1 MMVSRTNSLIA
12 AVVLA
17 VLIGYAFAA
26 AQNVKS
32 MPASGFLPETVT
44 IRATMPDDGQVCAE
58 PRSGGLVACRS
69 VGEFRKWA
77 RERPAK

>member
-1 MMVSRTNSLIA
+1 MTVNRTNSLIA
-12 AVVLA
+12 AIVFA

-58 PRSGGLVACRS
+58 PRAGGLVACRS
-69 VGEFRKWA
+69 AAEFRKWV

>member
-1 MMVSRTNSLIA
+1 MTVNRTNSLIA

-17 VLIGYAFAA
+17 VLIGTAFAA

-32 MPASGFLPETVT
+32 LPASGFLPETVT
-44 IRATMPDDGQVCAE
+44 IRATMPDNGQVCAE
-58 PRSGGLVACRS
+58 PRAGGLVACRS

>member
-1 MMVSRTNSLIA
+1 MTVNRMNSAIA

-17 VLIGYAFAA
+17 VLIGTAFAA

-32 MPASGFLPETVT
+32 LPASGFLPETVT

-58 PRSGGLVACRS
+58 PRSGGLVSCRS